1 MNFLPD
7 PDPVVLA
14 FFFIRRFVYL
24 EVLAVLALTRVIV
37 GGGLSRWPAAL
48 ALALCLGGIFTT
60 FAPALGL
67 TGTELYAWS
76 ARAMAGG
83 GGMAVLLLPS
93 VLMAIS
99 ALLPGARW
107 KWLDMV
113 HAAMLAGLLGLWWW
127 TS

>member
-1 MNFLPD
+1 MSFLPE
-7 PDPVVLA
+7 PDPTVMA
-14 FFFIRRFVYL
+14 FFAYRRFVYL
-24 EVLAVLALTRVIV
+24 ELLAVLALLRLIR
-37 GGGLSRWPAAL
+37 GEGLSRWPAAV
-48 ALALCLGGIFTT
+48 ALLLCLGGIATT

-67 TGTELYAWS
+67 TDSALYARA

-83 GGMAVLLLPS
+83 GGMAALLVPS

-107 KWLDMV
+107 KWIDLL
-113 HAAMLAGLLGLWWW
+113 HGLMLGALLGLWWW

>member
-14 FFFIRRFVYL
+14 FFFIRKFVYL

-37 GGGLSRWPAAL
+37 GGGLSRWPAL
-48 ALALCLGGIFTT
+48 VALALCLGGILTT

-67 TGTELYAWS
+67 TGTPLYAWS

-83 GGMAVLLLPS
+83 GGMAALLLPS

-99 ALLPGARW
+99 AVLPGARW
-107 KWLDMV
+107 KWLDLV
-113 HAAMLAGLLGLWWW
+113 HAAMLAGLLGLAWW
-127 TS
+127 TA